1 MNNEFTVIKE
11 WKDRPWHVGILNGH
25 VFVSNG
31 WTMDYPLYQRVTTN
45 IFTLIHQHKQGLTD
59 KGCVA
64 YDNPESKPKYL
75 TDWVCNAY
83 YKGVLTR

>member
-1 MNNEFTVIKE
+1 MYEHRIIKE
-11 WKDRPWHVGILNGH
+11 WKDRPWHVGMLDGH
-25 VFVSNG
+25 VYVSNG
-31 WTMDYPLYQRVTTN
+31 WTMDYPLYQR
-45 IFTLIHQHKQGLTD
+45 H

-75 TDWVCNAY
+75 TDWVRNAY